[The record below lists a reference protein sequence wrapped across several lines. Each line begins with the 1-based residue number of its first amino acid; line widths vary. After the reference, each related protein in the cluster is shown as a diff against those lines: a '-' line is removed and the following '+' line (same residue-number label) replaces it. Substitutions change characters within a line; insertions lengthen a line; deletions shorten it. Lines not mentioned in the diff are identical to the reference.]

1 MLDVISLKVALFEKG
16 FPKKLLVN
24 DVNLNIAPATII
36 ALVGESGSG
45 KSLTAYSIL
54 NLMPSDNLKIINGKI
69 LFKGQNILQLNNDQ
83 LRKVRGAEIFMIPQ
97 EPLTALNPVLTVG
110 EQIGELFKYHTNL
123 SSKEMNERSISLLE
137 KVKLNNPA
145 ERLKSY
151 PHQLS
156 GGERQRVLIAMS
168 IALNPSLIIADEP
181 TTALDV
187 SIQSGILQLFSKIQS
202 EMGKSV
208 IIITHD
214 FGIVRKVAQYIYV
227 MYGGKIVEEGEK
239 DELLNNPI
247 HPYTIGLLKSV
258 PSINSIPKTPLP
270 MIKGYAE
277 KSKHFCPFF
286 ERCDLSDAICKE
298 EFQQVRLS
306 EKHSVLCTKAI
317 KC

>member
-1 MLDVISLKVALFEKG
+1 MLEVISLKISLLEKG
-16 FPKKLLVN
+16 YPKKLLVN
-24 DVNLNIAPATII
+24 DVNLKIPPATIVAI
-36 ALVGESGSG
+36 VGESGSG
-45 KSLTAYSIL
+45 KSLTGYSIL
-54 NLMPSDNLKIINGKI
+54 NLMPSDNLKITGGKI
-69 LFKGQNILQLNNDQ
+69 LFKGQDILQLNDDK
-83 LRKVRGAEIFMIPQ
+83 LRIIRGAEIFMIPQ
-97 EPLTALNPVLTVG
+97 EPLTALNPVLTVE

-123 SSKEMNERSISLLE
+123 TSKEIKERCLSLLE
-137 KVKLNNPA
+137 CVKLNNPA

-187 SIQSGILQLFSKIQS
+187 SIQSGILQLFSNIKS

-208 IIITHD
+208 VIITHD
-214 FGIVRKVAQYIYV
+214 FGIVRMAAQYIYV

-258 PSINSIPKTPLP
+258 PSIDSTPKTPLP
-270 MIKGYAE
+270 MIKGYTE
-277 KSKHFCPFF
+277 KSKFFCPFF
-286 ERCDLSDAICKE
+286 ERCEISDASCKE
-298 EFQQVRLS
+298 EFEQIKLS
-306 EKHSVLCTKAI
+306 QKHSVLCTKAKI
-317 KC
+317 C